1 MSLHEVAS
9 RGERTVVPA
18 GRPVGRADAEGPV
31 VSRSLESGPRLSLA
45 TLIATSAHLLVLIV
59 FQYGLPGIYAPP
71 PVAEV
76 IIPVDVVNIDDITN
90 LPPPTADEPVEEP
103 VPPPPPPPAPPQ
115 MAVAPPEAVPP
126 PPEPEATP
134 DPKPKPP
141 KAEAKP
147 PPTKVASARPLA
159 KPKPPD
165 RRDFTTV
172 LKSLESQQPRPKT
185 PEKAEKQPKPAPPT
199 PRSEMSELATVTQ
212 LDALR
217 TIIRRQ
223 IEPCWNPPVGA
234 TDAEDLVVR
243 IQVWVDPDG
252 TVRQAKIL
260 DAGRMSVDRFY
271 EAAADSARR
280 AILNPRCNPLKLP
293 PDRYELWRELVLTF
307 NPKEMIGL

>member
-90 LPPPTADEPVEEP
+90 LPPPPADEPVEEP
-103 VPPPPPPPAPPQ
+103 VPPPPPPPAPPR

-223 IEPCWNPPVGA
+223 IEPC
-234 TDAEDLVVR
+234 
-243 IQVWVDPDG
+243 
-252 TVRQAKIL
+252 
-260 DAGRMSVDRFY
+260 
-271 EAAADSARR
+271 
-280 AILNPRCNPLKLP
+280 
-293 PDRYELWRELVLTF
+293 
-307 NPKEMIGL
+307 